1 MWRTA
6 VAAWKREREL
16 GEVVTPVQSWFRM
29 RRQFL
34 YFRQLQE
41 KKWVFLRLGLLLR
54 GKAAVTKVRNS
65 YIADA
70 MQEWGPDELGRR
82 AIEKM
87 EIERRRQIRENQ
99 LAQEKAL
106 TAVRELQKH
115 FKNWQGKVQ
124 LREAMAVQGVKRRDK
139 VEYEILKRCF
149 VINYE
154 QGKHE
159 YRIKKGPHIVCADP
173 LCHRIFSSDEEY
185 LEHIDTMMALPD
197 KHQLPKGVLKVDVY
211 KRMAV
216 DALVDVTQR
225 CE

>member
-1 MWRTA
+1 M
-6 VAAWKREREL
+6 
-16 GEVVTPVQSWFRM
+16 
-29 RRQFL
+29 
-34 YFRQLQE
+34 
-41 KKWVFLRLGLLLR
+41 FLRLGLLLR

-139 VEYEILKRCF
+139 VEYEILKKCF

-159 YRIKKGPHIVCADP
+159 YRIKKGPHIMCADP
-173 LCHRIFSSDEEY
+173 LCHKIFASDEAY
-185 LEHIDTMMALPD
+185 IEHVEEMQRLHSEDPSKVCSVYRRIGACTYPSHLPSN
-197 KHQLPKGVLKVDVY
+197 LLCRVLTL
-211 KRMAV
+211 AC
-216 DALVDVTQR
+216 LSTIPLSSSLSFLL
-225 CE
+225 